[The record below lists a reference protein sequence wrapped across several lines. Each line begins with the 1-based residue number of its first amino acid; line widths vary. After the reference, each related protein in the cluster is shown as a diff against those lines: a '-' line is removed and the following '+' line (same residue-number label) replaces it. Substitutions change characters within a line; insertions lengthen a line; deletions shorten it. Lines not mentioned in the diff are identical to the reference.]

1 MAMEFM
7 IGPMDMSTRATSSTT
22 RDADRVSYNITTR
35 WSITGFG
42 STDKDVIRTT
52 TRPTTHW
59 ERPLRQLPASMINR
73 VIKMARNTAKA
84 NTNTRTMS
92 HF

>member
-1 MAMEFM
+1 MEFM
-7 IGPMDMSTRATSSTT
+7 TGPMDMSTRATSSTT
-22 RDADRVSYNITTR
+22 RDADRVNYTITTR

-42 STDKDVIRTT
+42 STDKDVIRKT
-52 TRPTTHW
+52 TRLTTHW
-59 ERPLRQLPASMINR
+59 ERPLEQLPASIINR
-73 VIKMARNTAKA
+73 DTKLSRNTVKT